1 MHLYLIHSKNAV
13 ADYVTFY
20 KGGEKQVN
28 LSVQCIT
35 FSSVV
40 NSFKIFCLQV
50 EEMGTT
56 QRQKIDRNAE
66 WGRVINIGEFPHGI
80 LVNSMNLKGMVLGLL

>member
-1 MHLYLIHSKNAV
+1 MQLQITS
-13 ADYVTFY
+13 TFY
-20 KGGEKQVN
+20 KGGEKQVS

-35 FSSVV
+35 FSSIV
-40 NSFKIFCLQV
+40 NGFKIFCLQVKAGWLQV

-80 LVNSMNLKGMVLGLL
+80 LVSSMNLKGMVSGLL